1 MLAKKGLALLPCCWD
16 FYKQE
21 KFMKQAKP
29 PTIKDYLQAFLDY
42 LRRPKTVFDIK
53 DRAKGLLLM
62 LALIIVLQKVVQL
75 LAD

>member
-1 MLAKKGLALLPCCWD
+1 
-16 FYKQE
+16 
-21 KFMKQAKP
+21 MKQAKP

>member
-1 MLAKKGLALLPCCWD
+1 
-16 FYKQE
+16 
-21 KFMKQAKP
+21 MKQPKL

-53 DRAKGLLLM
+53 DRTKGLLLM
-62 LALIIVLQKVVQL
+62 LAIIIVLQKVVQM